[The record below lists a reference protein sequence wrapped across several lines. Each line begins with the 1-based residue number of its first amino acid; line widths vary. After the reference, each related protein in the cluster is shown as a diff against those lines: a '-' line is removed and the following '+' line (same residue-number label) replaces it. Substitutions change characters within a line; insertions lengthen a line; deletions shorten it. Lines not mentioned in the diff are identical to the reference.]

1 MIQFFNFYKDIILV
15 GNVKWK
21 FSKYILVKNLYKS
34 PSTGQHAEFTNYDI
48 SKKSKWSVL
57 LKHHIYYEEYKATS
71 LINALVFI
79 YKNTIVK
86 TKKKSNTN
94 IFKIK

>member
-1 MIQFFNFYKDIILV
+1 MIQFFSFYKDITLV
-15 GNVKWK
+15 GDVKWK
-21 FSKYILVKNLYKS
+21 FSKYILVKNLSKP
-34 PSTGQHAEFTNYDI
+34 PSTPQHAEFTNYDI

-57 LKHHIYYEEYKATS
+57 LKHHIYYDEYKATS
-71 LINALVFI
+71 LLNALVFI

-94 IFKIK
+94 IFKRK